1 MHASIVGDSYLD
13 KQNGS
18 SVKDVSIQQSEEGP
32 DEPGWRWEGPVHWIC
47 WWHRLGE
54 EARVTEEGFDIKITT
69 TGFIKFLI

>member
-32 DEPGWRWEGPVHWIC
+32 DEPG
-47 WWHRLGE
+47 
-54 EARVTEEGFDIKITT
+54 
-69 TGFIKFLI
+69 